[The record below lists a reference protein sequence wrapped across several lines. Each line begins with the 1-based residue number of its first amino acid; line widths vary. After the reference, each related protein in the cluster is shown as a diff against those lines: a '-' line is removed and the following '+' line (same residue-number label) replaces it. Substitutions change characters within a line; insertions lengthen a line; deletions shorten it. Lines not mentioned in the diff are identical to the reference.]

1 MSKIDFIYFDLGGV
15 VVLDFSKTN
24 KWQELFKAIGID
36 GEHLGE
42 FGKFF
47 HEYEQQLN
55 AGMNFDIFIEKAK
68 HQFKLTIQTG
78 EELLNGFVNR
88 FEVNPTIQPLLSEL
102 LEEYRLG
109 LLTNMYSG
117 MFKAIKSRG
126 LLPNINWE
134 VVVDSSLEGFAKP
147 QPEIYLLAQER
158 IGLKPENIL
167 FIDNSEKNIMAAKK
181 IGWKTMLYDPLQP
194 SQSNEKIR
202 QALSLQ

>member
-1 MSKIDFIYFDLGGV
+1 
-15 VVLDFSKTN
+15 
-24 KWQELFKAIGID
+24 
-36 GEHLGE
+36 
-42 FGKFF
+42 
-47 HEYEQQLN
+47 
-55 AGMNFDIFIEKAK
+55 
-68 HQFKLTIQTG
+68 
-78 EELLNGFVNR
+78 
-88 FEVNPTIQPLLSEL
+88 
-102 LEEYRLG
+102 
-109 LLTNMYSG
+109 MYPG
-117 MFKAIKSRG
+117 MFKAIKSRS

>member
-1 MSKIDFIYFDLGGV
+1 MRKINFIYFDLGGV
-15 VVLDFSKTN
+15 VILDFSKTN
-24 KWQELFKAIGID
+24 KWQELFEAIGID
-36 GEHLGE
+36 EEHLGE
-42 FGKFF
+42 FRKFF

-55 AGMNFDIFIEKAK
+55 TGMSFDIFIERAK

-78 EELLNGFVNR
+78 EELLNGFVTR

-109 LLTNMYSG
+109 LLTNMYPG
-117 MFKAIKSRG
+117 MFKAIKSRS

-147 QPEIYLLAQER
+147 QLEIYLLAQER

-167 FIDNSEKNIMAAKK
+167 FVDNLQRNITTARNL
-181 IGWKTMLYDPLQP
+181 GWETVLYDPLQLEE
-194 SQSNEKIR
+194 SNEKIKK
-202 QALSLQ
+202 ALSL

>member
-1 MSKIDFIYFDLGGV
+1 MRKIDFIYFDLGGV

-36 GEHLGE
+36 EEHLGE

-55 AGMNFDIFIEKAK
+55 AGMSFDIFIEKAK

-78 EELLNGFVNR
+78 EELLNGFVTR
-88 FEVNPTIQPLLSEL
+88 FEVNPTIQPVLSEL
-102 LEEYRLG
+102 LQNYRLG
-109 LLTNMYSG
+109 LLTNMYPG

-134 VVVDSSLEGFAKP
+134 MVVDSSLEGFAKP
-147 QPEIYLLAQER
+147 QPEIYLLAKER
-158 IGLKPENIL
+158 IGLKAENIL
-167 FIDNSEKNIMAAKK
+167 FIDNSEKNIIAAQKL
-181 IGWKTMLYDPLQP
+181 GWETVLYDPLQLEE
-194 SQSNEKIR
+194 SNEKVR
-202 QALSLQ
+202 QALSVS